1 MAAPPESFR
10 IIVGPQPGANGRKP
24 VRVVYTAAD
33 GKTKTK
39 KFPEGAILRH
49 GDGSRIESATKP
61 YNSYIE
67 IDEHN
72 QAHDDPRAFDEG
84 YAGRY
89 SLEYSGIREDVVP
102 VAFELGQA
110 LIAYIE
116 DTGDVGASEAGSPVT
131 DSVEFVAPNFAPLP
145 ILAPEDPAND
155 AVMAGGSRRKRRSTR
170 RTGRT
175 KRRATRRGKNKV

>member
-1 MAAPPESFR
+1 M
-10 IIVGPQPGANGRKP
+10 
-24 VRVVYTAAD
+24 RVVYNAAD

-110 LIAYIE
+110 LLAYIE
-116 DTGDVGASEAGSPVT
+116 ATGDVGASEAGSPVT
-131 DSVEFVAPNFAPLP
+131 DSVEFVAPNFALEH
-145 ILAPEDPAND
+145 ILAPEDPANPAND

-170 RTGRT
+170 RT
-175 KRRATRRGKNKV
+175 KKRATRRRRNKV